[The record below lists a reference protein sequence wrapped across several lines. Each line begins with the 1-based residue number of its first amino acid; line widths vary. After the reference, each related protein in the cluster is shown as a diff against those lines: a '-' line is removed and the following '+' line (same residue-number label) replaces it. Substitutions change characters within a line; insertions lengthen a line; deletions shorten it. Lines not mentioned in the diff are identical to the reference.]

1 MKRMQYLI
9 GVGVAAVLAS
19 CASTPD
25 RIEELESARAVVA
38 QVEASPRAG
47 VAASYIAEARKA
59 LERANKLA
67 ADHGDLADIKYEANI
82 ASLNA
87 AIANEKVMDVTSKEQ
102 IQKAEAE
109 RQTVLTEARERE
121 AAVAKDHAASL
132 ERELEDLKAKKT
144 DRGLVLTLGDVLFD
158 TGKATLKPGAY
169 TTIDRVAQALQ
180 QSPERK
186 VVIEGHTDS
195 VGSDSYNQTLS
206 EQRTNAV
213 GHVRGQQVPGGFGTK
228 DRREHVGY
236 RLPVKCV
243 FSCQEFEQHTAECP
257 DVRPRIDLFAS
268 TLFGAHVGGS
278 AQDHAC
284 DSARG
289 KGCW

>member
-121 AAVAKDHAASL
+121 TAVAKDHAASL

-206 EQRTNAV
+206 EQRAQSV
-213 GHVRGQQVPGGFGTK
+213 QAALMERGV
-228 DRREHVGY
+228 
-236 RLPVKCV
+236 
-243 FSCQEFEQHTAECP
+243 A
-257 DVRPRIDLFAS
+257 
-268 TLFGAHVGGS
+268 GS
-278 AQDHAC
+278 QI
-284 DSARG
+284 SAMG
-289 KGCW
+289 KGETSPVASNDDASGRQQNRRVELIFSDEQSRAAAQ